1 MPSRGTTLSRRPVF
15 TFNRAM
21 THPSVFAIAISEGQ
35 ALQIE
40 NRLTQAGFSADDISA
55 LIPDKDSVHPFE
67 RGVHPQPPDGFAT
80 GGVLGGALDL
90 LASIGA
96 LAIPGVGRL
105 IAAGPLLATLNGI
118 AAGAAVVG
126 IAGALVGI
134 GIPEGAATRY
144 ENRIAGGNILI
155 TVHAKSAIQVKRAKD
170 ILESAKAED
179 IAVIPGTDG

>member
-1 MPSRGTTLSRRPVF
+1 MNILIHVMNYPSIY
-15 TFNRAM
+15 
-21 THPSVFAIAISEGQ
+21 AIAVSERQ
-35 ALQIE
+35 AIQIE
-40 NRLTQAGFSADDISA
+40 NRLTEAGFSTDDISA
-55 LIPDKDSVHPFE
+55 LIPDRDSTPEIHPRASE
-67 RGVHPQPPDGFAT
+67 GFAT

-126 IAGALVGI
+126 IAGALVGL
-134 GIPEGAATRY
+134 GIPKGAATRY

-155 TVHAKSAIQVKRAKD
+155 SVHAKTADEVKKAKAV
-170 ILESAKAED
+170 LESAKAED
-179 IAVIPGTDG
+179 IAVIPVLG